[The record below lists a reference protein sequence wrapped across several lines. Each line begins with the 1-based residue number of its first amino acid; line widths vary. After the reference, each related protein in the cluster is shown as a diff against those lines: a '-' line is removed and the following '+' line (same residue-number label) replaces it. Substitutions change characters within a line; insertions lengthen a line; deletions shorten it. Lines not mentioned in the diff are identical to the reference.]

1 MTLRTGQ
8 SRALFTRAQHVIPG
22 GVNSPVRAFR
32 AVGGEPLFI
41 ARASGAHLWDADGN
55 KLIDHVGSWGPMI
68 LGHAHPRVVAVV
80 TEQTALG
87 TSYGAP
93 TRLEV
98 EMAEAIHRIMPS
110 MELVRMVSSGTEAA
124 MSAARLARGVT
135 GRPKIVKFEGC
146 YHGHADSFL
155 IKAGSGAATF
165 GQPDSPGVT
174 EGVAQDT
181 LIADYNSLDSVD
193 ALFDAYPGQI
203 AAIIVEPV
211 AGNMGVVPP
220 RPGFLAGL
228 REICDEADAILIYDE
243 VMTGFRV
250 ARGGARQKYAI
261 RPDLTLLGKIVGG
274 GLPAAAYGGRG
285 DLMESVAPTG
295 PVYQAGTLSGNPL
308 AMAAGLA
315 TLRTIE
321 EDPGIYDRLEAR
333 GAALEKGL
341 NQAIARHGAPCSVAR
356 VGSMWTLFFT
366 PGPVTD
372 WKSAA
377 ASDTAMF
384 GRWFHALLG
393 AGIYV
398 APSQFEAN
406 FLSDAHTDAD
416 IEATLAAADAA
427 LEAAVAA

>member
-1 MTLRTGQ
+1 MTLRTEQ
-8 SRALFTRAQHVIPG
+8 SRALFGRAQNLMPG

-41 ARASGAHLWDADGN
+41 ARAAGARLWDADGN
-55 KLIDHVGSWGPMI
+55 ELIDHVGSWGPMI
-68 LGHAHPRVVAVV
+68 LGHAHPAVV
-80 TEQTALG
+80 RAIAEQAPLG

-98 EMAEAIHRIMPS
+98 EMAEAIHRFMPS
-110 MELVRMVSSGTEAA
+110 IELVRMVSSGTEAA
-124 MSAARLARGVT
+124 MAAVRLARGVT

-174 EGVAQDT
+174 EGTAQDT
-181 LIADYNSLDSVD
+181 LIADYNSLDAVD
-193 ALFDAYPGQI
+193 ALFEAYPEQI
-203 AAIIVEPV
+203 AAVVVEPV

-228 REICDEADAILIYDE
+228 RDICSEEDAILVYDE

-261 RPDLTLLGKIVGG
+261 KPDLTLLGKIVGG

-285 DLMESVAPTG
+285 DLMESVSPSG

-315 TLRTIE
+315 TLRAIE
-321 EDPGIYDRLEAR
+321 EDATLYERLEAK
-333 GAALEKGL
+333 GAALEKGIAE
-341 NQAIARHGAPCSVAR
+341 AIARRGAPARLAR

-366 PGPVTD
+366 PHVVTD
-372 WKSAA
+372 WKT
-377 ASDTAMF
+377 ASTADTAMF
-384 GRWFHALLG
+384 GRWFRAMLEN
-393 AGIYV
+393 GIYI
-398 APSQFEAN
+398 APSQFESN
-406 FLSDAHTDAD
+406 FLCDAHTDED
-416 IEATLAAADAA
+416 IDATVAAADAA
-427 LEAAVAA
+427 LEAALA